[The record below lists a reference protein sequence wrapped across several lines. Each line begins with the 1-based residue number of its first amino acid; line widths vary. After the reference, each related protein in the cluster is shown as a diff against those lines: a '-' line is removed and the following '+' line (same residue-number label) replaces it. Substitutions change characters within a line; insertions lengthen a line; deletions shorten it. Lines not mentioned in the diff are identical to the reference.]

1 MRLNVFEQA
10 ESHFQE
16 NVILFCKNANDQSD
30 VSNHQGKINWAKI
43 PKLEISFV
51 YTKASEGGDFIEPV
65 PKVT

>member
-16 NVILFCKNANDQSD
+16 MLSLCKNANDQSD
-30 VSNHQGKINWAKI
+30 VSNHQGKINWAEI
-43 PKLEISFV
+43 PKSEISFV
-51 YTKASEGGDFIEPV
+51 YTKTSEGGDFIEPV

>member
-16 NVILFCKNANDQSD
+16 MLSFCKNANGQSD
-30 VSNHQGKINWAKI
+30 VSSRQGKMNWAEI
-43 PKLEISFV
+43 PKSEISFV
-51 YTKASEGGDFIEPV
+51 YTKASEGGDLIEPV